1 MHLERQV
8 IDIFSFACKGIK
20 KEELVKC
27 SFRLNKTEF
36 NLLMFLLGEKRDL
49 TVSEAARKMGLKRTT
64 IQKAIKTLLERKLA
78 KRFQYNLP
86 RGSYVFRY
94 KVKNKQE
101 IKEEMKQ
108 TVREWA
114 QAVETEIERL

>member
-1 MHLERQV
+1 M
-8 IDIFSFACKGIK
+8 FSFACKGIK
-20 KEELVKC
+20 REELVKC

-36 NLLMFLLGEKRDL
+36 NLLMFLLREKQDL
-49 TVSEAARKMGLKRTT
+49 TVSEAAQKIGLKRTT
-64 IQKAIKTLLERKLA
+64 VQKAIKTLLERKLV
-78 KRFQYNLP
+78 KRFQHNLP

-101 IKEEMKQ
+101 IKQEMKQ

-114 QAVETEIERL
+114 QAVETEIERI